1 MTTTDRDTLE
11 LGFCGSVR
19 DVFSYLSEF
28 GFEESNSGTLSVQG
42 RDCGGKVTFA
52 KPDWEIAVFY
62 VRFEFALDISI
73 THAGRNYGLFELISA
88 LDPENGR
95 NFRQI
100 TASNASEASLGLKA
114 LSEQLK
120 KYGKDVLVGDSRI
133 VTVLEHARQEFQRN
147 M

>member
-1 MTTTDRDTLE
+1 MTTTDQDTLE

-19 DVFSYLSEF
+19 DAFSYLSEF
-28 GFEESNSGTLSVQG
+28 GFEESSSGTLSVQG
-42 RDCGGKVTFA
+42 SDCGVEVTFA
-52 KPDWEIAVFY
+52 KLDWEIAVFY

-73 THAGRNYGLFELISA
+73 THAGRNYSLFELISA
-88 LDPENGR
+88 LDPENAR

-100 TASNASEASLGLKA
+100 TASNAREASLGLKA

-120 KYGKDVLVGDSRI
+120 KYGKDALVGDPHI
-133 VTVLEHARQEFQRN
+133 VTMLENARQEFQRK